1 LTAATVPHRVG
12 AQHQELAPGWLR
24 DHSSRIMTVGIVL
37 ALLYLGRS
45 VLIPLALAI
54 MLSLLV
60 APLVRALRRIRVG
73 QTSSVLI
80 AVLTLTLSCMAVAAV
95 LGTQILHIAESLP
108 QYQANVQHKIRVI
121 DEVTVGRLRLLTK
134 EASRLME
141 IHDPSDAPST
151 PNGEVER
158 SAAARPPDPVLPES
172 REVPSQPLQL
182 IGKLLSSAWGP
193 IQATGI
199 VLLVLIFVLLEHG
212 SLRDR
217 IIWIAGATDI
227 RSTTVA
233 LNDAGERL
241 SRFFVSQFVVNLAFA
256 VTIGVV
262 LSVLHVPQ
270 AILCGTLAGVMRF
283 VPYVGVGIAALF
295 ATALA
300 FAVDPGWSLA
310 VSTLGAFIL
319 LDTVAAQLLE
329 PHLYGHATGLSPLSV
344 VVAAIFWSSL
354 WGPVGL
360 ILSTPL
366 TLCLL
371 VAGRHVK
378 ALNILEF
385 LLGDVQPLTL
395 PQKFYQRAL
404 SGDPQEIIANARAF
418 LKRDSL
424 ATYCDRV
431 LLPALHLAQFDAKL
445 GASTDNQQI
454 KIRRVIVDVLT
465 AVGSDSLKLP
475 RRRHRG
481 SVLQDVSAA
490 RWLRQERERSS
501 GRWQGPLGVSPGSVV
516 ICLGLGSSADDLA
529 AELLVRMLRTQ
540 TIDARHFSPGDIN
553 VGLPPGADPD
563 GVSIVYLLSAFPSV
577 ERDRADSLSKQVREL
592 LPRAYVVRVFCP
604 GVTAQSESGNSAS
617 ISEPTVS
624 SLAQAS
630 EICVSWQ
637 EVRSKRDASP
647 GSQLTDVV
655 RSNRASGGPEHC
667 QAGTPTLWHADLFD
681 WLSQKIESRR

>member
-1 LTAATVPHRVG
+1 VSV
-12 AQHQELAPGWLR
+12 EEAPVWLR
-24 DHSSRIMTVGIVL
+24 HNGGRITTVALVL
-37 ALLYLGRS
+37 ALLYLGRA

-54 MLSLLV
+54 LLSLLV

-73 QTSSVLI
+73 QTCSVLL
-80 AVLTLTLSCMAVAAV
+80 AVLALTLSCMAVAVV
-95 LGTQILHIAESLP
+95 LGTQILRIAESLP
-108 QYQANVQHKIRVI
+108 QYQANVQHKIRTI

-134 EASRLME
+134 ESSHLME
-141 IHDPSDAPST
+141 IHDSSDSPADH
-151 PNGEVER
+151 NGEVKR
-158 SAAARPPDPVLPES
+158 SAAAQPPGPVLLDS
-172 REVPSQPLQL
+172 REAPPQPLQL
-182 IGKLLSSAWGP
+182 MGKLLTSAWKP
-193 IQATGI
+193 LQATGI
-199 VLLVLIFVLLEHG
+199 VLLVLIFVLLERE

-217 IIWIAGATDI
+217 IIQIAGTTDI
-227 RSTTVA
+227 RSTTAA

-241 SRFFVSQFVVNLAFA
+241 SRFFVSQLAVNLAFA
-256 VTIGVV
+256 VIITVV

-310 VSTLGAFIL
+310 LSTLGVFIL
-319 LDTVAAQLLE
+319 LDIVAAQLLE
-329 PHLYGHATGLSPLSV
+329 PHLYGHTTGLSPLSV

-378 ALNILEF
+378 ALNILEL

-424 ATYCDRV
+424 AIYCDRV
-431 LLPALHLAQFDAKL
+431 LLPALHLAQLDAEP
-445 GASTDNQQI
+445 GAIAENQQM

-501 GRWQGPLGVSPGSVV
+501 GRWQGPLGVTPGSVV

-529 AELLVRMLRTQ
+529 AELLVRMLGTQ
-540 TIDARHFSPGDIN
+540 AIDARHFSPGDIN

-577 ERDRADSLSKQVREL
+577 ERDRADSLSKQIREL
-592 LPRAYVVRVFCP
+592 LPRAYVLRVFCP
-604 GVTAQSESGNSAS
+604 GVTALSESGNGAS
-617 ISEPTVS
+617 NTEPTVN
-624 SLAQAS
+624 SLREAI

-637 EVRSKRDASP
+637 EVRNTRDPTPNLTWLMWRDLRSASQH
-647 GSQLTDVV
+647 SEAL
-655 RSNRASGGPEHC
+655 
-667 QAGTPTLWHADLFD
+667 
-681 WLSQKIESRR
+681 RRGREQTEEVLQ